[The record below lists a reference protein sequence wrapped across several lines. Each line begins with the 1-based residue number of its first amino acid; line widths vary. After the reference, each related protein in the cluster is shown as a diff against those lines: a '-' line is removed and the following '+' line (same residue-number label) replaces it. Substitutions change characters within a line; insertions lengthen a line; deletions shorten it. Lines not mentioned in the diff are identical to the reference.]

1 MEAGGA
7 AVPVQT
13 LLERVW
19 DENIDPWTNTLRMT
33 VMTLRPQARRPA
45 RRGDGQGRRLPAL
58 TLRARLTALYGG
70 LFGGAALLLMAAS
83 YLLLRGYLRD
93 TLPGNFADDAL
104 DELLTQYALA
114 FVGVMLVA
122 LALGWAVAGRALAP
136 LRTMTAT
143 AREVSQDRLDRRIA
157 LAGPRDELRELADTF
172 DAMLDRLQD
181 SFDGQRRFVANAS
194 HELRSPLTLIR
205 AEADV
210 ALANPDADEA
220 ELRAMAEAVRM
231 GTERMER
238 LLEGL
243 LLLARSQRGLA
254 RREPLDLA
262 EVCERAAGHVRGEAA
277 AARVELRVATHPAP
291 VTGDAEL
298 LVRLV
303 ENLLENG
310 VRHNRPGAG
319 WRRER
324 PRGRA
329 GRPCSRSPTPG
340 RGSSPRRC
348 GGSRSRS
355 SGSAGGPTAAAR
367 AWA

>member
-1 MEAGGA
+1 MG
-7 AVPVQT
+7 
-13 LLERVW
+13 
-19 DENIDPWTNTLRMT
+19 
-33 VMTLRPQARRPA
+33 
-45 RRGDGQGRRLPAL
+45 
-58 TLRARLTALYGG
+58 
-70 LFGGAALLLMAAS
+70 AS

-114 FVGVMLVA
+114 FFGVMLVA

-157 LAGPRDELRELADTF
+157 LDGPRDELRELADTF

-220 ELRAMAEAVRM
+220 ELRAMAEAVRG

-243 LLLARSQRGLA
+243 LLLARSQRGLS

-277 AARVELRVATHPAP
+277 AARVELRVRTAPAP
-291 VTGDAEL
+291 ATGDTDL
-298 LVRLV
+298 LGRLV

-310 VRHNRPGAG
+310 VRHNRPGGWVAAG
-319 WRRER
+319 TATGPDGEAMLEVSNSGPRVDPDSVRRLTEPFER
-324 PRGRA
+324 LGRRA
-329 GRPCSRSPTPG
+329 DG
-340 RGSSPRRC
+340 RGAGLGLSIVRSVVDAH
-348 GGSRSRS
+348 GGELAITARE
-355 SGSAGGPTAAAR
+355 AGGLAVRITLPPQR
-367 AWA
+367 S